1 MLLSHPL
8 KTLRANQLLVFSLAL
23 VVGLAILI
31 WSADRFVEG
40 AVSTALNL
48 GMTPMLV
55 GLTVVAF
62 GTSAPEL
69 IVSAMAA
76 LQGSSNLAVGNAV
89 GSNIANIA
97 LVLGLTTL
105 FSAIPIKL
113 GILKVEL
120 PTLLIATAL
129 ATLVIMDGTVT
140 FDDGL
145 ILVGLLIISLI
156 VLAKLSTSSQ
166 ELPEE
171 IEAADGMS
179 PLKAYTYLFVSL
191 AALVLSSRMLVWGA
205 TGIAVELGVSDLI
218 IGLTI
223 VAIGTSLPELAASI
237 ASALKGHHDLA
248 LGNVIGSNLFNLLAV
263 LAIPAFITP
272 PVIDQESLF
281 RDYGFMLILTAGL
294 ALLCLVN
301 HLNKSEQIGKIAG
314 ITLLSSYIGYLALL
328 YMDSVTASA

>member
-1 MLLSHPL
+1 M
-8 KTLRANQLLVFSLAL
+8 LVFSLAL
-23 VVGLAILI
+23 IVGLAILI

-40 AVSTALNL
+40 AVSTALHL

-76 LQGSSNLAVGNAV
+76 LQGSSNLAVGNAI

-105 FSAIPIKL
+105 ISAIPIKL
-113 GILKVEL
+113 GILRVEL
-120 PTLLIATAL
+120 PILLIATSL
-129 ATLVIMDGTVT
+129 ATLVIMDGAIN

-145 ILVGLLIISLI
+145 ILIGLLVISLI
-156 VLAKLSTSSQ
+156 ALAKLSSSSE

-171 IEAADGMS
+171 IEDAS
-179 PLKAYTYLFVSL
+179 SIPQTKAYLYLFGSIL
-191 AALVLSSRMLVWGA
+191 ALVLSSRMLVWGA
-205 TGIAVELGVSDLI
+205 SGIATELGVSDLI

-237 ASALKGHHDLA
+237 ASALKNHHDLA
-248 LGNVIGSNLFNLLAV
+248 LGNIIGSNLFNLLAV
-263 LAIPAFITP
+263 MAIPAFISP
-272 PVIDQESLF
+272 PVIDQTALL
-281 RDYGFMLILTAGL
+281 RDYGFMLVLTFGL
-294 ALLCLVN
+294 AILCLVN
-301 HLNKSEQIGKIAG
+301 HLSKRDQIGKIAG
-314 ITLLSSYIGYLALL
+314 ITFLSSYIIYLAIL
-328 YMDSVTASA
+328 YTNSVTALA

>member
-1 MLLSHPL
+1 M
-8 KTLRANQLLVFSLAL
+8 FSVAL
-23 VVGLAILI
+23 IVGLVILI

-40 AVSTALNL
+40 AVSTALHL

-76 LQGSSNLAVGNAV
+76 LQDSSNLAVGNAI

-105 FSAIPIKL
+105 VSAIPIKL
-113 GILKVEL
+113 GILRVEL
-120 PTLLIATAL
+120 PILLIATSL
-129 ATLVIMDGTVT
+129 ATLVIIDGTIV
-140 FDDGL
+140 FYDGL
-145 ILVGLLIISLI
+145 ILSGLLIISLI
-156 VLAKLSTSSQ
+156 ALAKLSSSSE

-171 IEAADGMS
+171 IDEASDIPQA
-179 PLKAYTYLFVSL
+179 KAYLYLIGSIV
-191 AALVLSSRMLVWGA
+191 ALVLSSRMLVWGA
-205 TGIAVELGVSDLI
+205 SGIATELGVSDLI

-248 LGNVIGSNLFNLLAV
+248 LGNIIGSNLFNLLAV
-263 LAIPAFITP
+263 MAIPAFISP
-272 PVIDQESLF
+272 PIIDQVSLF
-281 RDYGFMLILTAGL
+281 RDYGFMLVLTFGL
-294 ALLCLVN
+294 AILCLVN
-301 HLNKSEQIGKIAG
+301 HVSKRDQIGKIAG
-314 ITLLSSYIGYLALL
+314 ITLLCSYIVYLVIL
-328 YMDSVTASA
+328 YKDSVTALA

>member
-1 MLLSHPL
+1 M
-8 KTLRANQLLVFSLAL
+8 FSLAL
-23 VVGLAILI
+23 IVGLVILI

-40 AVSTALNL
+40 AVSTALHL

-76 LQGSSNLAVGNAV
+76 LQDSSNLAVGNAI

-105 FSAIPIKL
+105 VSAIPIKL
-113 GILKVEL
+113 GILRVEL
-120 PTLLIATAL
+120 PILLIATSL
-129 ATLVIMDGTVT
+129 ATLVIMDGAID
-140 FDDGL
+140 FNDGL
-145 ILVGLLIISLI
+145 ILIGLLIISLI
-156 VLAKLSTSSQ
+156 ALAKLSSSSE

-171 IEAADGMS
+171 VDSAGDI
-179 PLKAYTYLFVSL
+179 PQTKAYFYLLGSII
-191 AALVLSSRMLVWGA
+191 ALILSSRMLVWGA
-205 TGIAVELGVSDLI
+205 SGIATELGVSDLI

-248 LGNVIGSNLFNLLAV
+248 LGNIIGSNLFNLLAV
-263 LAIPAFITP
+263 MAIPAFISP
-272 PVIDQESLF
+272 PIIDQVSLF
-281 RDYGFMLILTAGL
+281 RDYGFMLALTFGL
-294 ALLCLVN
+294 AILCLVN
-301 HLNKSEQIGKIAG
+301 HVSKRDQIGKIAG
-314 ITLLSSYIGYLALL
+314 ITFLCSYIVYLVIL
-328 YMDSVTASA
+328 YKDSVTALA

>member
-1 MLLSHPL
+1 M
-8 KTLRANQLLVFSLAL
+8 LVFSLAL
-23 VVGLAILI
+23 IVGLVILI

-40 AVSTALNL
+40 AVSTALHL

-76 LQGSSNLAVGNAV
+76 LQGSSNLAVGNAI

-105 FSAIPIKL
+105 VSAIPIKL

-120 PTLLIATAL
+120 PTLLITTSL
-129 ATLVIMDGTVT
+129 ATLVIMDGVIE

-145 ILVGLLIISLI
+145 ILLGLLIISLI
-156 VLAKLSTSSQ
+156 ALAKLSNASE

-171 IEAADGMS
+171 IDEAGDIPQMR
-179 PLKAYTYLFVSL
+179 AYIYLIGSIV
-191 AALVLSSRMLVWGA
+191 ALVLSSRMLVWGA
-205 TGIAVELGVSDLI
+205 SGIAAELGVSDLI

-248 LGNVIGSNLFNLLAV
+248 LGNIIGSNLFNLLAV
-263 LAIPAFITP
+263 LAIPAFIAP
-272 PVIDQESLF
+272 PVIDQASLL
-281 RDYGFMLILTAGL
+281 RDYGFMLVLTFGL
-294 ALLCLVN
+294 ALLCLIN
-301 HLNKSEQIGKIAG
+301 HLSKRDQIGKIAG
-314 ITLLSSYIGYLALL
+314 ITFLSSYIVYLVIL
-328 YMDSVTASA
+328 YQDSVTALA

>member
-1 MLLSHPL
+1 M
-8 KTLRANQLLVFSLAL
+8 LVFSVAL
-23 VVGLAILI
+23 IVGLVILI

-40 AVSTALNL
+40 AVSTALHL

-76 LQGSSNLAVGNAV
+76 LQDSSNLAVGNAI

-105 FSAIPIKL
+105 VSAIPIKL
-113 GILKVEL
+113 GILRVEL
-120 PTLLIATAL
+120 PILLIATSL
-129 ATLVIMDGTVT
+129 ATLVIIDGTIV
-140 FDDGL
+140 FYDGL
-145 ILVGLLIISLI
+145 ILSGLLIISLI
-156 VLAKLSTSSQ
+156 ALAKLSSSSE

-171 IEAADGMS
+171 IDEASDIPQA
-179 PLKAYTYLFVSL
+179 KAYLYLIGSIV
-191 AALVLSSRMLVWGA
+191 ALVLSSRMLVWGA
-205 TGIAVELGVSDLI
+205 SGIATELGVSDLI

-248 LGNVIGSNLFNLLAV
+248 LGNIIGSNLFNLLAV
-263 LAIPAFITP
+263 MAIPAFISP
-272 PVIDQESLF
+272 PIIDQVSLF
-281 RDYGFMLILTAGL
+281 RDYGFMLVLTFGL
-294 ALLCLVN
+294 AILCLVN
-301 HLNKSEQIGKIAG
+301 HVSKRDQIGKIAG
-314 ITLLSSYIGYLALL
+314 ITLLCSYIVYLVIL
-328 YMDSVTASA
+328 YKDSVTALA

>member
-1 MLLSHPL
+1 M
-8 KTLRANQLLVFSLAL
+8 LVFSVAL
-23 VVGLAILI
+23 IVGLVILI

-40 AVSTALNL
+40 AVSTALHL

-76 LQGSSNLAVGNAV
+76 LQDSSNLAVGNAI

-105 FSAIPIKL
+105 VSAIPIKL
-113 GILKVEL
+113 GILRVEL
-120 PTLLIATAL
+120 PILLIATSL
-129 ATLVIMDGTVT
+129 ATLVIIDGTIV
-140 FDDGL
+140 FYDGL
-145 ILVGLLIISLI
+145 ILSGLLIISLI
-156 VLAKLSTSSQ
+156 ALAKLSSSSE

-171 IEAADGMS
+171 IDEASDIPQA
-179 PLKAYTYLFVSL
+179 KAYLYLIGSIV
-191 AALVLSSRMLVWGA
+191 ALVLSSRMLVWGA
-205 TGIAVELGVSDLI
+205 SGIATELGVSDLI

-248 LGNVIGSNLFNLLAV
+248 LGNIIGSNLFNLLAV
-263 LAIPAFITP
+263 MAIPAFISP
-272 PVIDQESLF
+272 PIIDQVSLF
-281 RDYGFMLILTAGL
+281 RDYG
-294 ALLCLVN
+294 
-301 HLNKSEQIGKIAG
+301 
-314 ITLLSSYIGYLALL
+314 
-328 YMDSVTASA
+328 

>member
-1 MLLSHPL
+1 M
-8 KTLRANQLLVFSLAL
+8 LVFSVAL
-23 VVGLAILI
+23 IVGLVILI

-40 AVSTALNL
+40 AVSTALHL

-76 LQGSSNLAVGNAV
+76 LQDSSNLAVGNAI

-105 FSAIPIKL
+105 VSAIPIKL
-113 GILKVEL
+113 GILRVEL
-120 PTLLIATAL
+120 PILLIATSL
-129 ATLVIMDGTVT
+129 ATLVIIDGTIV
-140 FDDGL
+140 FYDGL
-145 ILVGLLIISLI
+145 ILSGLLIISLI
-156 VLAKLSTSSQ
+156 ALAKLSSSSE

-171 IEAADGMS
+171 LDEASDIPQA
-179 PLKAYTYLFVSL
+179 KAYLYLIGSIV
-191 AALVLSSRMLVWGA
+191 ALVLSSRMLVWGA
-205 TGIAVELGVSDLI
+205 SGIATELGVSDLI

-248 LGNVIGSNLFNLLAV
+248 LGNIIGSNLFNLLAV
-263 LAIPAFITP
+263 MAIPAFISP
-272 PVIDQESLF
+272 PIIDQVSLF
-281 RDYGFMLILTAGL
+281 RDYGFMLVLTFGL
-294 ALLCLVN
+294 AILCLVN
-301 HLNKSEQIGKIAG
+301 HVSKRDQIGKIAG
-314 ITLLSSYIGYLALL
+314 ITLLCSYIVYLVIL
-328 YMDSVTASA
+328 YKDSVTALA